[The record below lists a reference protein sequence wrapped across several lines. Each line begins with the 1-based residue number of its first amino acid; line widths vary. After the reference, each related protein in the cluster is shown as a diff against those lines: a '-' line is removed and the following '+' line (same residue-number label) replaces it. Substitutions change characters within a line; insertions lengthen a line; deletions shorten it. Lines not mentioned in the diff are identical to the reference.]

1 MYTIYCNCTLLT
13 NYAITLMFNH
23 IFVIGRVNAHVK
35 RLTRLPGKIMFTF
48 LGLEF
53 TISYHYPFIL
63 FPSFPLAYAMLY
75 VLDYPFFLSH
85 QWNSIRLIKISISAR
100 SRHLHEI
107 LLNNSHV
114 CLIFDIVRGGIPND
128 LLCAREESCEGNVS
142 STFFDPDFPVL
153 K

>member
-13 NYAITLMFNH
+13 NYAITPMFNH
-23 IFVIGRVNAHVK
+23 IFVIGRVNAHPK
-35 RLTRLPGKIMFTF
+35 QHTRLPGKIMFTF

-53 TISYHYPFIL
+53 TISYHYPFI
-63 FPSFPLAYAMLY
+63 FAP
-75 VLDYPFFLSH
+75 FLSVCLCH
-85 QWNSIRLIKISISAR
+85 VICFGLTFFPFRPWNSIILLKISISAK
-100 SRHLHEI
+100 SRHLQN
-107 LLNNSHV
+107 LLNNSHA
-114 CLIFDIVRGGIPND
+114 CPICHIVREGVPNE